1 MKKGKSKLKKQLDA
15 IKNSREESK
24 SLLKNMNII
33 LIKSSLIQFIS
44 TIDKSQ
50 EPSFTAKQ
58 LEDKIDLMC
67 SLNISVS
74 L

>member
-1 MKKGKSKLKKQLDA
+1 MKKGKSKLKKQLEA

-24 SLLKNMNII
+24 ILLKNMNII
-33 LIKSSLIQFIS
+33 LIKTSLLQFIL